1 MFQVP
6 AKGRAERTNVM
17 LKIKVSES
25 NGNKV
30 VTGER
35 IGMSNPIFVPSD
47 QESFRKDVFSY
58 SDFSQLYRLE
68 HKKDPSADDLLKV
81 NYLKEEAKVAKAC
94 PTVSRAVK
102 VVTIGLGEFFAPVGV
117 PADFADVYDV
127 CVNYAK
133 TYTGSEAWNK
143 DRKTAY
149 TNARTAFTELAN
161 GYIHEDGRIKENF
174 DFKISS
180 KDFELFLNKLYTYRP
195 TTDKVEGRTVSVKS
209 LKLENGFKEFCS
221 AVCMACGYRKEVTG
235 KVKIVADIF

>member
-1 MFQVP
+1 
-6 AKGRAERTNVM
+6 M
-17 LKIKVSES
+17 LKIKVNET

-30 VTGER
+30 VTAER
-35 IGMSNPIFVPSD
+35 IGMKNPVFVPAE

-68 HKKDPSADDLLKV
+68 HKKDPTADDLLKV
-81 NYLKEEAKVAKAC
+81 TYLRDEAKVAKAC

-102 VVTIGLGEFFAPVGV
+102 LVTIGLGEFFAPVGV
-117 PADFADVYDV
+117 PADFADVYDN
-127 CVNYAK
+127 CVSYAK
-133 TYTGSEAWNK
+133 IYTGSEAWTK
-143 DRKTAY
+143 ERKAAY
-149 TNARTAFTELAN
+149 TIARTAFENLAN
-161 GYIHEDGRIKENF
+161 DYIHEDGRTKEGFN
-174 DFKISS
+174 FKISS
-180 KDFELFLNKLYTYRP
+180 KDFELFLNKLYTFRP